1 MWSTLSCLTYRCAS
15 RPPGTTR
22 LQGKSSTEDG
32 HFTREEFKT
41 IRANLQKRRQVILS
55 KISEEPPLQG
65 SDDITRGD
73 SLDIASSARDR
84 EITFMLK
91 SRELDEL
98 RAVEDAIERIERD
111 DYGICASCEDPIEI
125 KRLEAIPW
133 ARFCRSCQE
142 EMENRKTAG
151 RLHFDVS

>member
-1 MWSTLSCLTYRCAS
+1 M
-15 RPPGTTR
+15 
-22 LQGKSSTEDG
+22 
-32 HFTREEFKT
+32 REEFKA
-41 IRANLQKRRQVILS
+41 IRANLQKRHQAVLA

-98 RAVEDAIERIERD
+98 RAVEDAIERIDRD

-142 EMENRKTAG
+142 EMESRKTVG
-151 RLHFDVS
+151 RLHFDMS

>member
-1 MWSTLSCLTYRCAS
+1 M
-15 RPPGTTR
+15 
-22 LQGKSSTEDG
+22 K
-32 HFTREEFKT
+32 EEFKT
-41 IRANLQKRRQVILS
+41 IRANLEKRREVILS

-98 RAVEDAIERIERD
+98 RAIEDAIERIDRD

-151 RLHFDVS
+151 RMHFDVS

>member
-1 MWSTLSCLTYRCAS
+1 MSADGKPS
-15 RPPGTTR
+15 R
-22 LQGKSSTEDG
+22 EDG
-32 HFTREEFKT
+32 HLMREEFKA
-41 IRANLQKRRQVILS
+41 IRANLLKRRQAVLA

-142 EMENRKTAG
+142 EMENRKTVG

>member
-1 MWSTLSCLTYRCAS
+1 M
-15 RPPGTTR
+15 
-22 LQGKSSTEDG
+22 
-32 HFTREEFKT
+32 REEFKA
-41 IRANLQKRRQVILS
+41 IRANLQKRHQVILS

-98 RAVEDAIERIERD
+98 RAVEDAIERIDRD
-111 DYGICASCEDPIEI
+111 DYGICASCEDPIEV

-142 EMENRKTAG
+142 EMENRKAAG

>member
-1 MWSTLSCLTYRCAS
+1 M
-15 RPPGTTR
+15 
-22 LQGKSSTEDG
+22 
-32 HFTREEFKT
+32 REEFKA
-41 IRANLQKRRQVILS
+41 IRANLQKRREVILA

-98 RAVEDAIERIERD
+98 RAVEDAIERIDRD

-142 EMENRKTAG
+142 GMENRKIAG
-151 RLHFDVS
+151 RMHFDVS

>member
-1 MWSTLSCLTYRCAS
+1 MSADGKPS
-15 RPPGTTR
+15 R
-22 LQGKSSTEDG
+22 EDG
-32 HFTREEFKT
+32 HLMREEFKA
-41 IRANLQKRRQVILS
+41 IRANLLKRRQAVLA

-73 SLDIASSARDR
+73 SLDIASGARDR

-98 RAVEDAIERIERD
+98 RAVEDAIERKERD

-142 EMENRKTAG
+142 EMENRKAPG

>member
-1 MWSTLSCLTYRCAS
+1 MS
-15 RPPGTTR
+15 PV
-22 LQGKSSTEDG
+22 GKPAIEDG
-32 HFTREEFKT
+32 HLMREEFKG
-41 IRANLQKRRQVILS
+41 IRANLQKRRQAILA

-98 RAVEDAIERIERD
+98 RAVEDAIERIDRD

-142 EMENRKTAG
+142 EMESRKAPG

>member
-1 MWSTLSCLTYRCAS
+1 MSADGKPS
-15 RPPGTTR
+15 R
-22 LQGKSSTEDG
+22 EDG
-32 HFTREEFKT
+32 HLMREEFKA
-41 IRANLQKRRQVILS
+41 IRANLLTRRQAVLA

-98 RAVEDAIERIERD
+98 RAVEDAIERIDRD

-142 EMENRKTAG
+142 EMESRKTVG

>member
-1 MWSTLSCLTYRCAS
+1 M
-15 RPPGTTR
+15 
-22 LQGKSSTEDG
+22 
-32 HFTREEFKT
+32 REEFQA
-41 IRANLQKRRQVILS
+41 IRTNLQKRRQVILS
-55 KISEEPPLQG
+55 KVSEEPPLQG

-98 RAVEDAIERIERD
+98 RAIEDAIERIDRD
-111 DYGICASCEDPIEI
+111 DYGICASCEDPIEL

-142 EMENRKTAG
+142 EMETRKSAG

>member
-1 MWSTLSCLTYRCAS
+1 M
-15 RPPGTTR
+15 
-22 LQGKSSTEDG
+22 
-32 HFTREEFKT
+32 REEFKA
-41 IRANLQKRRQVILS
+41 IRANLQKRHQAVLS

-98 RAVEDAIERIERD
+98 RAVEDAIERIDRD

-151 RLHFDVS
+151 RMHFDVS

>member
-1 MWSTLSCLTYRCAS
+1 MSADGKPS
-15 RPPGTTR
+15 R
-22 LQGKSSTEDG
+22 EDG
-32 HFTREEFKT
+32 HLMREEFKA
-41 IRANLQKRRQVILS
+41 IRANLLKRRQAVLA

-73 SLDIASSARDR
+73 SLDIASGARDR

-98 RAVEDAIERIERD
+98 RAVEDAIERIDRD

-142 EMENRKTAG
+142 EMENRKAPG

>member
-1 MWSTLSCLTYRCAS
+1 M
-15 RPPGTTR
+15 
-22 LQGKSSTEDG
+22 K
-32 HFTREEFKT
+32 EEFKA
-41 IRANLQKRRQVILS
+41 IRANLQKRREAILA
-55 KISEEPPLQG
+55 KISGEQPLPSG
-65 SDDITRGD
+65 DDITRGD

-98 RAVEDAIERIERD
+98 RAVEDAIERIDRD
-111 DYGICASCEDPIEI
+111 DYGICANCEDPIEI

-133 ARFCRSCQE
+133 ARFCRACQE
-142 EMENRKTAG
+142 EMENRKAGG

>member
-1 MWSTLSCLTYRCAS
+1 M
-15 RPPGTTR
+15 
-22 LQGKSSTEDG
+22 
-32 HFTREEFKT
+32 REEFRT
-41 IRANLQKRRQVILS
+41 IHANLEKRRQAILA
-55 KISEEPPLQG
+55 KIAEARVPQSSEDL
-65 SDDITRGD
+65 SRGD

-98 RAVEDAIERIERD
+98 RAVEDAIERIDRE

-151 RLHFDVS
+151 RMHFDVS

>member
-1 MWSTLSCLTYRCAS
+1 M
-15 RPPGTTR
+15 
-22 LQGKSSTEDG
+22 
-32 HFTREEFKT
+32 REEFKT
-41 IRANLQKRRQVILS
+41 IRADLQKRHQSILS

-98 RAVEDAIERIERD
+98 RAIEDAIERIDRE
-111 DYGICASCEDPIEI
+111 DYGICASCEDPI
-125 KRLEAIPW
+125 
-133 ARFCRSCQE
+133 
-142 EMENRKTAG
+142 
-151 RLHFDVS
+151 

>member
-1 MWSTLSCLTYRCAS
+1 M
-15 RPPGTTR
+15 
-22 LQGKSSTEDG
+22 
-32 HFTREEFKT
+32 REEFKT

-55 KISEEPPLQG
+55 KISEESPLPG

-111 DYGICASCEDPIEI
+111 DYGICEDPIEI

-151 RLHFDVS
+151 RMHFDIS